1 MISRPLP
8 VFNQMYIPPQ
18 TKKERKKEKKK
29 DKQRTR
35 QGGVNSGQP
44 SEMQQVSAAK
54 NAQETKCE
62 RERESALSR
71 AQARACVCM
80 CVREIAELLNASWP
94 VRS

>member
-1 MISRPLP
+1 
-8 VFNQMYIPPQ
+8 MYIPPQ
-18 TKKERKKEKKK
+18 TKQERKKEKKK

-44 SEMQQVSAAK
+44 SEMQQMSVIR

-62 RERESALSR
+62 RERERARAR
-71 AQARACVCM
+71 AQARACM
-80 CVREIAELLNASWP
+80 CEREIAQLLNASWP